1 MDFYLITC
9 LDLNLP
15 VDSLSVK
22 ECGGGVRSSQRDPD
36 KVFIGT
42 NLPGRWSPEMGVTRG
57 RRGSGVMWRGNGPA
71 PPGHSEE
78 ICTGNISQ
86 GFVYYWLIMKV
97 TFVNSKECVCCYSDG
112 DLEMVHLRV
121 TGECGAKE
129 LGQSCLLTRPWTLNR
144 NIESEGEKQLEIII
158 QYPVRPAEIRHICQQ
173 RDTQLSD
180 DLMKNWFLRILFV
193 GSGRV

>member
-1 MDFYLITC
+1 MKRKWSSSSRTLGGDLYWKYFSGICVLLI
-9 LDLNLP
+9 DH
-15 VDSLSVK
+15 
-22 ECGGGVRSSQRDPD
+22 E
-36 KVFIGT
+36 
-42 NLPGRWSPEMGVTRG
+42 
-57 RRGSGVMWRGNGPA
+57 
-71 PPGHSEE
+71 GH
-78 ICTGNISQ
+78 IC
-86 GFVYYWLIMKV
+86 
-97 TFVNSKECVCCYSDG
+97 KECVCCYSDG

-180 DLMKNWFLRILFV
+180 DLMKNWFLRILSRKIGFTMFHFSRLPFKGV
-193 GSGRV
+193 WFWIYILKSLCKEAYLHKIHH